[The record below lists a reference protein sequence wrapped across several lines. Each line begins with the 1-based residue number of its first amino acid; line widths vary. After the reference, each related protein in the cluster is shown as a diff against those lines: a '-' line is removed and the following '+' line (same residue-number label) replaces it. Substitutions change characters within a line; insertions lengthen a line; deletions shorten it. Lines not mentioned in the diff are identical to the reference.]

1 MEHIFHETQDGSL
14 CAQHCLNSLLQGD
27 YYSAV
32 DLAQIAEQLDTQERI
47 HMSEAGTSSS
57 DYQRFLSQESSNY
70 DDSGFFSIQ
79 VLQKALE
86 V

>member
-1 MEHIFHETQDGSL
+1 MEYIFHELQDGSL

-32 DLAQIAEQLDTQERI
+32 DLATIAEQLDKQERF
-47 HMSEAGTSSS
+47 HMSEAGTSTK
-57 DYQRFLSQESSNY
+57 DYERFLNEASSNY

-79 VLQKALE
+79 GY
-86 V
+86 